1 MKMSISSGY
10 SLSSNYD
17 LLIADEIHLRF
28 IVLHFKMLTRGET
41 ERKKKFLFSDPNE
54 LHYRPQSRRDPPAG
68 NCRIAVSLNINNG
81 R

>member
-41 ERKKKFLFSDPNE
+41 EEKEVRFSDPDE

-68 NCRIAVSLNINNG
+68 NCRIAVSLNNSG